1 MIEFRAREPQQN
13 QRGNRERGYAHACGE
28 VLSGS
33 GNGHKPADL
42 LRRKPEGGKHLAA
55 RSDQTAEREREVGS
69 ARSTSVADGH
79 WFNVARLSRG
89 LTEPQLLRTE
99 RVYSPF
105 AKTFLA
111 SRDEDFAT
119 GSNVGGRRLKKILR
133 TNQWVMPKDRTLK
146 KH

>member
-1 MIEFRAREPQQN
+1 VIEFKGREPQQN
-13 QRGNRERGYAHACGE
+13 QSSNRQRGYADACGE
-28 VLSGS
+28 ILPGS
-33 GNGHKPADL
+33 GNGHKPDL

-55 RSDQTAEREREVGS
+55 RSDQTAEREHEVS
-69 ARSTSVADGH
+69 CARP
-79 WFNVARLSRG
+79 
-89 LTEPQLLRTE
+89 EPQLLRTE

-105 AKTFLA
+105 AETFLA

-119 GSNVGGRRLKKILR
+119 GSNVGGRRLKKRLR